1 MNSRAHASRLTLYIA
16 GDLPN
21 SRRARAHLEAW
32 LERAAVASDD
42 VEIVDVLTH
51 PERAAEEDIFM
62 TPALIFSG
70 DSGRQVFVGDLS
82 DGEYLGDLQ
91 VATSDSHDRV

>member
-1 MNSRAHASRLTLYIA
+1 MGSLENTPRLTLYIA

-21 SRRARAHLEAW
+21 SRRAKAQLEAW
-32 LERAAVASDD
+32 LQRAAVASDD

-62 TPALIFSG
+62 TPALVFSG
-70 DSGRQVFVGDLS
+70 GSGRQVFVGDLS

-91 VATSDSHDRV
+91 AVTGDSHDGV

>member
-1 MNSRAHASRLTLYIA
+1 MGSPINTPRLTLYIA

-32 LERAAVASDD
+32 LQRAAIASDD
-42 VEIVDVLTH
+42 VEVVDVLTH

-62 TPALIFSG
+62 TPALVFSG
-70 DSGRQVFVGDLS
+70 GSGRQVFVGDLS

-91 VATSDSHDRV
+91 ANTSDSHDGV